1 MYFCQR
7 VYNPIK
13 TIKIVFNTYSYI
25 FTLSN
30 TIKIII
36 ICFNIPHFQLL
47 LFWVIISF
55 HDIHYVIYLI
65 INDYMYNL

>member
-36 ICFNIPHFQLL
+36 ICCNITHLL
-47 LFWVIISF
+47 LLCVAIAFNDFDNSF
-55 HDIHYVIYLI
+55 RGGRGLMAGRCIQ
-65 INDYMYNL
+65 